1 MLDCFFESG
10 LTVKAEIQRAQS
22 AYGMVKLHGCQRDFQ
37 EGVKMALLTGG
48 NLVASS
54 SNMSLIG
61 VEPTP

>member
-1 MLDCFFESG
+1 
-10 LTVKAEIQRAQS
+10 
-22 AYGMVKLHGCQRDFQ
+22 MVKLHGCQHGIQ
-37 EGVKMALLTGG
+37 ESVKKKLLTGG